1 MNDEGSWFMLV
12 ERIIKKGIGK
22 RRERNGK
29 RRRKEREK
37 GRKRIGGEL
46 DSPIKQS

>member
-1 MNDEGSWFMLV
+1 MLV